1 MSGNENDDLESARI
15 LIQEN
20 LLDESKRILFRML
33 TRISD
38 TNSISYRRAREMLS
52 QIEKIELDELMNKA
66 PRGKRTPRVEDPT
79 RLIHSLEKDLSME
92 PIDSEMPI
100 MEVEQWSVVGE
111 RLPARELLDLAVAFF
126 EMGCYGDAIRELKKA
141 EKRIRIEETFL
152 GELGVSIVA
161 LQAQALIELGQ
172 PFDARIYLE
181 PILLE
186 SDIPHEQKI
195 ILYYTM
201 GLAEQALENKISAKA
216 WLQKVKDT
224 EPNFK
229 DVEQR
234 LRHLN
239 HSS

>member
-111 RLPARELLDLAVAFF
+111 RLPAREHLDLAVAFF

>member
-195 ILYYTM
+195 ILYYSM

>member
-111 RLPARELLDLAVAFF
+111 RLTARELLDLAVAFF

>member
-52 QIEKIELDELMNKA
+52 QIVKIELDELMNKA

-195 ILYYTM
+195 ILYYSM